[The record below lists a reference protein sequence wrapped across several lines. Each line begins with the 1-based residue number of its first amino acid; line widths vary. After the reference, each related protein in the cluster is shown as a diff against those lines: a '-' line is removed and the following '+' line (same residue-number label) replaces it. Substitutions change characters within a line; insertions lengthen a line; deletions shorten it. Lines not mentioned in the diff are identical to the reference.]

1 MNPDND
7 TLLEF
12 VINLSVQ
19 LARLE
24 NKLGKIDLSENEE
37 FNEVKNRVETCIRN
51 DQTLTHFM
59 NQIVQ
64 EIKNLKA
71 STPTYTI
78 ITKQGEVADG
88 TVDGQGEESHEK
100 HDEDIRKEESETSLL
115 CNDK

>member
-24 NKLGKIDLSENEE
+24 NKVGKIDLSENEE

-59 NQIVQ
+59 NQMVQ

-88 TVDGQGEESHEK
+88 TVDGERQESNEEHGGAVREEES
-100 HDEDIRKEESETSLL
+100 
-115 CNDK
+115 